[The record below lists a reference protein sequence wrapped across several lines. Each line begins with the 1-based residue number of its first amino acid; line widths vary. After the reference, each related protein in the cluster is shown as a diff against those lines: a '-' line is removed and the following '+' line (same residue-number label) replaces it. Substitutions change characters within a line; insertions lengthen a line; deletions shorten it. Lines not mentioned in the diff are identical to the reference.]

1 MIPFMEMKAM
11 NRSCLCLV
19 GLFWSC
25 AANAQV
31 ESDPDEV
38 ASLVE
43 LLEDDGVP
51 DPRPFRREQLALTRD
66 AGTIVPGAWQL
77 EITAGQ
83 FTLRN
88 YQDESLF
95 DDTSITFGEF
105 INLRRGVTADIELQ
119 LSVSTYV
126 FEPVAPG
133 SSTLDG
139 EFEFTPQVAA
149 KINLIGND
157 GGGWAVALRPWIGI
171 GDLTSGFDVDDLA
184 LGLDVPATYQLDEER
199 ELRMMLTSRLYD
211 KNVDP
216 PLVSGALGLRTQ
228 FGETFHGSLG
238 VRFDMNTDPEVRTSG
253 TRLAWVYDWLTDDNT
268 MIDAGVTVGLE
279 QDDGS
284 GDDIAF
290 HVGYSVGF

>member
-1 MIPFMEMKAM
+1 MEMKAL

-31 ESDPDEV
+31 KSDPDEV
-38 ASLVE
+38 ATLVE
-43 LLEDDGVP
+43 LLVDDGVP

-157 GGGWAVALRPWIGI
+157 RGDWAVALRPWIGI

-199 ELRMMLTSRLYD
+199 ELRMLLTSRLYD

-238 VRFDMNTDPEVRTSG
+238 VQFDMNTDPEVRTSG

>member
-1 MIPFMEMKAM
+1 MEMKAT
-11 NRSCLCLV
+11 NRTCLCLV

-31 ESDPDEV
+31 KSDPDEV

-43 LLEDDGVP
+43 LLVDDGVP

-105 INLRRGVTADIELQ
+105 INLRRGLTSDIELQ
-119 LSVSTYV
+119 LSVITYV

-157 GGGWAVALRPWIGI
+157 GGDWAVALRPWIGI
-171 GDLTSGFDVDDLA
+171 GDLTSGFDADDLA

-199 ELRMMLTSRLYD
+199 ELRMLLTSRLYD

-253 TRLAWVYDWLTDDNT
+253 TRLAWVYDWLTDDST

>member
-1 MIPFMEMKAM
+1 MD
-11 NRSCLCLV
+11 RCLLWCVALIWTCDA
-19 GLFWSC
+19 G
-25 AANAQV
+25 AQV
-31 ESDPDEV
+31 ETDPDEV

-43 LLEDDGVP
+43 LLVDDGIP

-66 AGTIVPGAWQL
+66 ARTIVPGAWQMEL
-77 EITAGQ
+77 TAGQ

-105 INLRRGVTADIELQ
+105 INLRHGLTADIEVQ
-119 LSVSTYV
+119 LSVTTYG

-139 EFEFTPQVAA
+139 EFEFTPQLSA

-157 GGGWAVALRPWIGI
+157 GGDWGVALRPWIGT

-184 LGLDVPATYQLDEER
+184 LGLDVPATYQIDEER
-199 ELRMMLTSRLYD
+199 ELRILVTSRLYD

-216 PLVSGALGLRTQ
+216 PLVSGALGLRTKL
-228 FGETFHGSLG
+228 GEAFHGSLG
-238 VRFDMNTDPEVRTSG
+238 VQFDMNTDPEGRTSG
-253 TRLAWVYDWLTDDNT
+253 TRLAWVYDWLTDEQI
-268 MIDAGVTVGLE
+268 MIDAGVTLGLE

-284 GDDIAF
+284 GDDLAF
-290 HVGYSVGF
+290 HVGYSIGF

>member
-1 MIPFMEMKAM
+1 MDRYLLWCVVLIWTCDA
-11 NRSCLCLV
+11 
-19 GLFWSC
+19 G
-25 AANAQV
+25 AQV
-31 ESDPDEV
+31 ETDPDEV

-43 LLEDDGVP
+43 LLVDDGIP

-66 AGTIVPGAWQL
+66 ARTIVPGAWQMEL
-77 EITAGQ
+77 TAGQ

-105 INLRRGVTADIELQ
+105 INLRHGLTADIEVQ
-119 LSVSTYV
+119 LSVTTYG

-139 EFEFTPQVAA
+139 EFEFTPQLSA

-157 GGGWAVALRPWIGI
+157 GGDWGVALRPWIGT

-184 LGLDVPATYQLDEER
+184 LGLDVPATYQIDEER
-199 ELRMMLTSRLYD
+199 ELRMLVTSRLYD

-216 PLVSGALGLRTQ
+216 PLVSGALGLRTKL
-228 FGETFHGSLG
+228 GEACHGSLG
-238 VRFDMNTDPEVRTSG
+238 VQFDLNTDPEVRTSG
-253 TRLAWVYDWLTDDNT
+253 TRLAWVYDWLTDEQI
-268 MIDAGVTVGLE
+268 MIDAGVTLGLE

-284 GDDIAF
+284 GDDLAF
-290 HVGYSVGF
+290 HVGYSIGF

>member
-1 MIPFMEMKAM
+1 MEMKAL

-31 ESDPDEV
+31 KSDPDEV

-43 LLEDDGVP
+43 LLVDDGVP

-105 INLRRGVTADIELQ
+105 INLRCGVTADIELQ

-157 GGGWAVALRPWIGI
+157 GGDWAVALRPWIGI
-171 GDLTSGFDVDDLA
+171 GDLTSGFDADDLA

-199 ELRMMLTSRLYD
+199 ELRMLLTSRLYD

-253 TRLAWVYDWLTDDNT
+253 TRLAWVYDWLTDDST

>member
-1 MIPFMEMKAM
+1 MEMKAL

-31 ESDPDEV
+31 KSDPDEV

-43 LLEDDGVP
+43 LLVDDGVP

-119 LSVSTYV
+119 LSISTYV

-157 GGGWAVALRPWIGI
+157 GGDWAVALRPWIGI
-171 GDLTSGFDVDDLA
+171 GDLTSGFDADDLA

-199 ELRMMLTSRLYD
+199 ELRMLLTSRLYD

-253 TRLAWVYDWLTDDNT
+253 TRLAWVYDWLTDDST

>member
-1 MIPFMEMKAM
+1 MEMKAM

-31 ESDPDEV
+31 KSDPDEV

-43 LLEDDGVP
+43 LLVDDGVP

-119 LSVSTYV
+119 LSISTYV

-157 GGGWAVALRPWIGI
+157 GGDWAVALRPWVGI

-184 LGLDVPATYQLDEER
+184 LGLDIPATYQLDEER
-199 ELRMMLTSRLYD
+199 ELRMLLTSRLYD
-211 KNVDP
+211 KNVEP

-228 FGETFHGSLG
+228 FGETFHGSFGL
-238 VRFDMNTDPEVRTSG
+238 RFDMNTDPEVRTSG

>member
-31 ESDPDEV
+31 KSDPDEV

-43 LLEDDGVP
+43 LLVDDGVP

-83 FTLRN
+83 FTLHN

-119 LSVSTYV
+119 LSISTYV

-157 GGGWAVALRPWIGI
+157 RGDWAVALRPWIGI

-199 ELRMMLTSRLYD
+199 ELRMLLTSRLYD

-279 QDDGS
+279 QDDDS

>member
-1 MIPFMEMKAM
+1 MIPFMEMKAT
-11 NRSCLCLV
+11 NRTCLCLV

-31 ESDPDEV
+31 KSDPDEV

-43 LLEDDGVP
+43 LLVDDGVP

-157 GGGWAVALRPWIGI
+157 GGDWAVALRPWIGI
-171 GDLTSGFDVDDLA
+171 GDLTSGFDADDLA

-199 ELRMMLTSRLYD
+199 ELRMLLTSRLYD

-253 TRLAWVYDWLTDDNT
+253 TRLAWVYDWLTDDST

>member
-157 GGGWAVALRPWIGI
+157 GGDWAVALRPWIGI

-268 MIDAGVTVGLE
+268 MIDVGVTVGLE

>member
-1 MIPFMEMKAM
+1 MEMKAL

-31 ESDPDEV
+31 KSDPDEV
-38 ASLVE
+38 ATLVE
-43 LLEDDGVP
+43 LLVDDGVP

-157 GGGWAVALRPWIGI
+157 RGDWAVALRPWIGI

-199 ELRMMLTSRLYD
+199 ELRMLLTSRLYD

>member
-1 MIPFMEMKAM
+1 MEMKAM

-31 ESDPDEV
+31 KSDPDEV

-43 LLEDDGVP
+43 LLVDDGVP

-157 GGGWAVALRPWIGI
+157 GGDWAVALRPWIGI
-171 GDLTSGFDVDDLA
+171 GDLTSGVDADDLA

-199 ELRMMLTSRLYD
+199 ELRMLLTSRLYD

-216 PLVSGALGLRTQ
+216 PVVSGALGLRTQ

>member
-1 MIPFMEMKAM
+1 MEMKAM

-31 ESDPDEV
+31 KSDPDEV

-43 LLEDDGVP
+43 LLVDDGVP

-119 LSVSTYV
+119 LSISTYV

-157 GGGWAVALRPWIGI
+157 GGDWAVALRPWIGI
-171 GDLTSGFDVDDLA
+171 GDLTSGFDADDLA

-199 ELRMMLTSRLYD
+199 ELRMLLTSRLYD

-253 TRLAWVYDWLTDDNT
+253 TRLAWVYDWLTDDST

>member
-1 MIPFMEMKAM
+1 MEMKAL

-31 ESDPDEV
+31 KSDPDEV

-43 LLEDDGVP
+43 LLVDDGVP

-157 GGGWAVALRPWIGI
+157 GGDWAVAVRPWIGI
-171 GDLTSGFDVDDLA
+171 GDLTSGFDADDLA

-199 ELRMMLTSRLYD
+199 ELRMLLTSRLYD

-228 FGETFHGSLG
+228 FGETLHGSLG

>member
-1 MIPFMEMKAM
+1 MEMKAT
-11 NRSCLCLV
+11 NRTCLCLV

-31 ESDPDEV
+31 KSDPDEV
-38 ASLVE
+38 ATLVE
-43 LLEDDGVP
+43 LLVDDGVP

-157 GGGWAVALRPWIGI
+157 RGDWAVALRPWIGI

-199 ELRMMLTSRLYD
+199 ELRMLLTSRLYD

-238 VRFDMNTDPEVRTSG
+238 VQFDMNTDPEVRTSG

>member
-1 MIPFMEMKAM
+1 MEMKAL

-31 ESDPDEV
+31 KSDPDEV

-43 LLEDDGVP
+43 LLVDDGVP

-157 GGGWAVALRPWIGI
+157 GGDWAVALRPWIGI
-171 GDLTSGFDVDDLA
+171 GDLTSGFDADDLA

-199 ELRMMLTSRLYD
+199 ELRMLLTSRLYD

-253 TRLAWVYDWLTDDNT
+253 TRLAWVYDWLTDDST

>member
-1 MIPFMEMKAM
+1 MQMKAT
-11 NRSCLCLV
+11 NRTCLCLV

-31 ESDPDEV
+31 KSDPDEV

-43 LLEDDGVP
+43 LLVDDGVP

-157 GGGWAVALRPWIGI
+157 GGDWAVALRPWIGI
-171 GDLTSGFDVDDLA
+171 GDLTSGFDADDLA
-184 LGLDVPATYQLDEER
+184 LGLDVPATYQLDGER
-199 ELRMMLTSRLYD
+199 ELRMLLTSRLYD

>member
-1 MIPFMEMKAM
+1 MQMKDT
-11 NRSCLCLV
+11 NRTCLCLV

-31 ESDPDEV
+31 KSDPDEV

-43 LLEDDGVP
+43 LLVDDGVP

-157 GGGWAVALRPWIGI
+157 GGDWAVALRPWIGI
-171 GDLTSGFDVDDLA
+171 GDLTSGFDADDLA

-199 ELRMMLTSRLYD
+199 ELRMLLTSRLYD

>member
-1 MIPFMEMKAM
+1 MEMKAM

-31 ESDPDEV
+31 KSDPDEV

-43 LLEDDGVP
+43 LLVDDGVP

-157 GGGWAVALRPWIGI
+157 GGDWAVALRPWIGI
-171 GDLTSGFDVDDLA
+171 GDLTSGFDADDLA

-199 ELRMMLTSRLYD
+199 ELRMLLTSRLYD

-253 TRLAWVYDWLTDDNT
+253 TRLAWVYDWLTDDST

>member
-1 MIPFMEMKAM
+1 MIPFMEMKAL

-31 ESDPDEV
+31 KSDPDEV

-43 LLEDDGVP
+43 LLVDDGVP

-83 FTLRN
+83 FTLHN

-105 INLRRGVTADIELQ
+105 INLRCGVTADIELQ

-157 GGGWAVALRPWIGI
+157 GGDWAVALRPWIGI
-171 GDLTSGFDVDDLA
+171 GDLTSGFDADDLA

-199 ELRMMLTSRLYD
+199 ELRMLLTSRLYD

-253 TRLAWVYDWLTDDNT
+253 TRLAWVYDWLTDDST

>member
-1 MIPFMEMKAM
+1 MEMKAT
-11 NRSCLCLV
+11 NRTCLCLV

-31 ESDPDEV
+31 KSDPDEV

-43 LLEDDGVP
+43 LLVDDGVP

-119 LSVSTYV
+119 LSVNTYV

-133 SSTLDG
+133 SRTLDG

-157 GGGWAVALRPWIGI
+157 GGDWAVALRPWIGI
-171 GDLTSGFDVDDLA
+171 GDLTSGFDADDLA
-184 LGLDVPATYQLDEER
+184 LGFDVPATYQLDEER
-199 ELRMMLTSRLYD
+199 ELRMLLTSRLYD

-253 TRLAWVYDWLTDDNT
+253 TRLAWVYDWLTDANT

>member
-1 MIPFMEMKAM
+1 MEMKAT
-11 NRSCLCLV
+11 NRTCLCLV

-31 ESDPDEV
+31 KSDPDEV

-43 LLEDDGVP
+43 LLVDDGVP

-157 GGGWAVALRPWIGI
+157 GGDWAVALRPWIGI

-199 ELRMMLTSRLYD
+199 ELRMLLTSRLYD

>member
-1 MIPFMEMKAM
+1 MEMKAM

-31 ESDPDEV
+31 KSDPDEV

-43 LLEDDGVP
+43 LLVDDGVP

-157 GGGWAVALRPWIGI
+157 RGDWAVALRPWIGI
-171 GDLTSGFDVDDLA
+171 GDLTSGFDADDLA

-199 ELRMMLTSRLYD
+199 ELRMLLTSRLYD

>member
-1 MIPFMEMKAM
+1 MEMKAL

-31 ESDPDEV
+31 KSDPDEV

-43 LLEDDGVP
+43 LLVDDGVP

-105 INLRRGVTADIELQ
+105 INLRCGVTADIELQ

-157 GGGWAVALRPWIGI
+157 RGDWAVALRPWIGI

-199 ELRMMLTSRLYD
+199 ELRMLLTSRLYD

>member
-1 MIPFMEMKAM
+1 MIQIMKLRFF
-11 NRSCLCLV
+11 NCLSLWLV
-19 GLFWSC
+19 GLFCSSN
-25 AANAQV
+25 ASAQV
-31 ESDPDEV
+31 KSDPDEV

-66 AGTIVPGAWQL
+66 AGTIVPDAWQL

-83 FTLRN
+83 LTLRQ

-105 INLRRGVTADIELQ
+105 INLRRGLTADIEVQ

-126 FEPVAPG
+126 FEPAAPG
-133 SSTLDG
+133 SSTLNG
-139 EFEFTPQVAA
+139 EFEFTPQLAA
-149 KINLIGND
+149 KINLAGND
-157 GGGWAVALRPWIGI
+157 GGDWGVALRPWIGT
-171 GDLTSGFDVDDLA
+171 GDLTSGFDIDDLA
-184 LGLDVPATYQLDEER
+184 LGLDIPVTYQIDEKR
-199 ELRMMLTSRLYD
+199 ELRMLVTSRLYD

-216 PLVSGALGLRTQ
+216 PLISGALGLRTKL
-228 FGETFHGSLG
+228 GETMHGSLG
-238 VRFDMNTDPEVRTSG
+238 VQFDIDTDPEVRTSG
-253 TRLAWVYDWLTDDNT
+253 TRLAWVYDWLTDENN

-279 QDDGS
+279 QDDGA

>member
-1 MIPFMEMKAM
+1 M

-31 ESDPDEV
+31 KSDPDEV

-43 LLEDDGVP
+43 LLVDDGVP

-66 AGTIVPGAWQL
+66 AGTIVPDAWQL

-157 GGGWAVALRPWIGI
+157 GGDWAVALRPWIGI
-171 GDLTSGFDVDDLA
+171 GDLTSGFDADDLA

-199 ELRMMLTSRLYD
+199 ELRMLLTSRLYD

>member
-1 MIPFMEMKAM
+1 MILLMEMKVV
-11 NRSCLCLV
+11 NQSLLWFVCLIWTCDA
-19 GLFWSC
+19 G
-25 AANAQV
+25 AQV
-31 ESDPDEV
+31 KSDPDEV

-43 LLEDDGVP
+43 LLEDDGIP

-88 YQDESLF
+88 YKDESLF

-119 LSVSTYV
+119 LSVNTYV

-149 KINLIGND
+149 KINLTGND
-157 GGGWAVALRPWIGI
+157 GGDWAVALRPWIGI
-171 GDLTSGFDVDDLA
+171 GDLTSGFDVDDVA
-184 LGLDVPATYQLDEER
+184 LGLDVPATYQIDEEL
-199 ELRMMLTSRLYD
+199 ELRMLVTSRLYD

-216 PLVSGALGLRTQ
+216 PLVSGALGVRSKL
-228 FGETFHGSLG
+228 GETFHASLG
-238 VRFDMNTDPEVRTSG
+238 VQFDMNTDPELRTSG
-253 TRLAWVYDWLTDDNT
+253 TRLAWVYDWLTDENI
-268 MIDAGVTVGLE
+268 MIDAGVTLGLE

>member
-1 MIPFMEMKAM
+1 MIPFMEMKAT
-11 NRSCLCLV
+11 NRTCLCLV

-31 ESDPDEV
+31 KSDPDEV

-43 LLEDDGVP
+43 LLVDDGVP

-95 DDTSITFGEF
+95 DDTSIAFGEF

-119 LSVSTYV
+119 LSVSTYA

-157 GGGWAVALRPWIGI
+157 GGDWAVALRPWIGI
-171 GDLTSGFDVDDLA
+171 GDLTSGFDADDLA

-199 ELRMMLTSRLYD
+199 ELRMLLTSRLYD

-253 TRLAWVYDWLTDDNT
+253 TRLAWVYDWLTDDST

>member
-1 MIPFMEMKAM
+1 MEMKAT
-11 NRSCLCLV
+11 NRTCLCLV

-31 ESDPDEV
+31 KSDPDEV

-43 LLEDDGVP
+43 LLVDDGVP

-157 GGGWAVALRPWIGI
+157 GGDWAVALRPWIGI
-171 GDLTSGFDVDDLA
+171 GDLTSGFDADDLA

-199 ELRMMLTSRLYD
+199 ELRMLLTSRLYD

-228 FGETFHGSLG
+228 FGQTFHGSLG

-279 QDDGS
+279 QDDDS

>member
-1 MIPFMEMKAM
+1 MEMKAM

-31 ESDPDEV
+31 KSDPDEV

-43 LLEDDGVP
+43 LLVDDGVP

-199 ELRMMLTSRLYD
+199 ELRIMLTSRLYD

-228 FGETFHGSLG
+228 FGQTFHGSLG
-238 VRFDMNTDPEVRTSG
+238 VQFDMNTDPEVRTSG

>member
-1 MIPFMEMKAM
+1 MEMKAT
-11 NRSCLCLV
+11 NQTCLCLV

-31 ESDPDEV
+31 KSDPDEV

-43 LLEDDGVP
+43 LLVDDGVP

-157 GGGWAVALRPWIGI
+157 GGDWAVALRPWIGI
-171 GDLTSGFDVDDLA
+171 GDLTSGFDADDLA

-199 ELRMMLTSRLYD
+199 ELRMLLTSRLYD

-253 TRLAWVYDWLTDDNT
+253 TRLAWVYDWLTDDST

>member
-1 MIPFMEMKAM
+1 MEIKAT
-11 NRSCLCLV
+11 NRTCLCLV

-31 ESDPDEV
+31 KSDPDEV
-38 ASLVE
+38 ATLVE
-43 LLEDDGVP
+43 LLVDDGVP

-157 GGGWAVALRPWIGI
+157 RGDWAVALRPWIGI

-199 ELRMMLTSRLYD
+199 ELRMLLTSRLYD

-253 TRLAWVYDWLTDDNT
+253 TRLAWVYDWLTDDST

>member
-1 MIPFMEMKAM
+1 MEMKAM

-31 ESDPDEV
+31 KSDPDEV

-43 LLEDDGVP
+43 LLVDDGVP

-157 GGGWAVALRPWIGI
+157 GGDWAVAVRPWIGI
-171 GDLTSGFDVDDLA
+171 GDLTSGFDADDLA

-199 ELRMMLTSRLYD
+199 ELRMLLTSRLYD

-253 TRLAWVYDWLTDDNT
+253 TRLAWVYDWLTDDST

>member
-1 MIPFMEMKAM
+1 MIPFMEMKAL

-31 ESDPDEV
+31 KSDPDEV

-43 LLEDDGVP
+43 LLVDDGVP

-157 GGGWAVALRPWIGI
+157 GGDWAVALRPWIGI
-171 GDLTSGFDVDDLA
+171 GDLTSGFDADDLA

-199 ELRMMLTSRLYD
+199 ELRMLLTSRLYD

-253 TRLAWVYDWLTDDNT
+253 TRLAWVYDWLTDDST

>member
-1 MIPFMEMKAM
+1 MEMKAM

-157 GGGWAVALRPWIGI
+157 GGDWAVALRPWIGI

-268 MIDAGVTVGLE
+268 MIDVGVTVGLE

>member
-1 MIPFMEMKAM
+1 MEMKAT
-11 NRSCLCLV
+11 NRTCLCLV

-31 ESDPDEV
+31 KSDPDEV

-43 LLEDDGVP
+43 LLVDDGVP

-133 SSTLDG
+133 SSILDG

-157 GGGWAVALRPWIGI
+157 GGDWAVALRPWIGI
-171 GDLTSGFDVDDLA
+171 GDLTSGFDADDLA

-199 ELRMMLTSRLYD
+199 ELRMLLTSRLYD

-228 FGETFHGSLG
+228 FGQTFHGSLG

-279 QDDGS
+279 QDDDS